1 MKTLQAVLLMSDESG
16 ARLCRLANE
25 IGISLKAEVVGDLK
39 TLTRIFDDQQK
50 LLLSFG
56 TSVIVPACLLEQPGL
71 LALNVHAAS
80 PDYPGRDPHHF
91 AVYDGATKYGATV
104 HFMTS
109 KVDAGPIVDMELFD
123 VPTDATPAS
132 LLDRANQAAWV
143 LLERLLKKLAGDK
156 ALIPLAGASWGTN
169 KTTRKMFI
177 ELCRIDASMTAVE
190 FARRLRA
197 TSMPGFSN
205 LYMEVHGHCFRI
217 QGKT

>member
-16 ARLCRLANE
+16 ARLCQLANE
-25 IGISLKAEVVGDLK
+25 IGISLKAEVAGDLP
-39 TLTRIFDDQQK
+39 TLTRKFDDPQK

-56 TSVIVPACLLEQPGL
+56 TSVIVPAHLLEQPGL

-80 PDYPGRDPHHF
+80 PQYPGRDPHHF
-91 AVYDGATKYGATV
+91 AVYDGATKYGATL

-123 VPTDATPAS
+123 VPVDVTPAS
-132 LLDRANQAAWV
+132 LLDQANQSAWV

-156 ALIPLAGASWGTN
+156 AFAPLEKANWGTR
-169 KTTRKMFI
+169 KTTRKEFL
-177 ELCRIDASMTAVE
+177 ELCRVDDSMTEVE

-197 TSMPGFSN
+197 TSMPGYNN
-205 LYMEVHGHCFRI
+205 LFMELHGHYFRI
-217 QGKT
+217 EGKI

>member
-16 ARLCRLANE
+16 ARLCRLASE
-25 IGISLKAEVVGDLK
+25 IGISLKAEVVGDLP
-39 TLTRIFDDQQK
+39 TLTRKFDEPQK

-56 TSVIVPACLLEQPGL
+56 TSVIVPAPLLEQPGL

-123 VPTDATPAS
+123 VPIDATPAS
-132 LLDRANQAAWV
+132 LLDQANQAAWV
-143 LLERLLKKLAGDK
+143 LLDRLLKKLAGDK
-156 ALIPLAGASWGTN
+156 ALAPLAGASWGTR

-177 ELCRIDASMTAVE
+177 ELCRVDASMTAVE
-190 FARRLRA
+190 FASRLRA
-197 TSMPGFSN
+197 TSMPGYSN
-205 LYMEVHGHCFRI
+205 LYMEVHGHRFRI
-217 QGKT
+217 ESKT

>member
-1 MKTLQAVLLMSDESG
+1 MKILQAVLLMSDESG

-25 IGISLKAEVVGDLK
+25 IGISLKAEVVGDLP
-39 TLTRIFDDQQK
+39 TLTGKFDDPQK

-56 TSVIVPACLLEQPGL
+56 TSVIVPAPLLELPGL

-91 AVYDGATKYGATV
+91 AVYDGATKYGATL

-123 VPTDATPAS
+123 VHADATPAS
-132 LLDRANQAAWV
+132 LLDQANQAAWV
-143 LLERLLKKLAGDK
+143 LLERLIKKLAGDK
-156 ALIPLAGASWGTN
+156 ALAPLGGANWGTK
-169 KTTRKMFI
+169 KTTRKEFL
-177 ELCRIDASMTAVE
+177 ELCRVDDSMDAVE

-197 TSMPGFSN
+197 TSMPGYSN
-205 LYMEVHGHCFRI
+205 LYTEIHGYRFRI
-217 QGKT
+217 ENKT

>member
-1 MKTLQAVLLMSDESG
+1 MKTLHAVLLMSDESG
-16 ARLCRLANE
+16 ARLCRLANT
-25 IGISLKAEVVGDLK
+25 IGISLKAEVAGDLP
-39 TLTRIFDDQQK
+39 TLTRKFDDPQT

-56 TSVIVPACLLEQPGL
+56 TSVIVPAPLLEQPGL

-132 LLDRANQAAWV
+132 LLDQANQAAWV
-143 LLERLLKKLAGDK
+143 LLERLLEKLAGEK
-156 ALIPLAGASWGTN
+156 ALAPLAGASWGTR

-177 ELCRIDASMTAVE
+177 ELCRVDASMTVVE
-190 FARRLRA
+190 FASRLRA
-197 TSMPGFSN
+197 TSMPGYSN
-205 LYMEVHGHCFRI
+205 LYMEVHGHRFRI
-217 QGKT
+217 ESKT